1 MRCTLESQ
9 VAKLKA
15 IWKHFIDHKAIAP
28 IETWKLL
35 HPSTKLNIFEIA
47 KAAPQQPF
55 EDKMALTCSQTIWEL
70 FSMWQIIY
78 IKYTN
83 ICDNA
88 LPEKLLLMMHHKNFS
103 VLPQAHGWD

>member
-1 MRCTLESQ
+1 MGCTLESQ

-15 IWKHFIDHKAIAP
+15 TWKHFIEHKAIAP
-28 IETWKLL
+28 IEKWKLL
-35 HPSTKLNIFEIA
+35 HIFEIA
-47 KAAPQQPF
+47 KEAPQQPF
-55 EDKMALTCSQTIWEL
+55 EDKMALTCRQTMWEL

-88 LPEKLLLMMHHKNFS
+88 LPEKLLLMMHHKNYS
-103 VLPQAHGWD
+103 MLPQAHGWE